1 MQTVLVRIAVAL
13 WPRIE
18 PVILGAAKTLV
29 VQAIESAK
37 AQTLPA
43 RYAFLQPVLVEI
55 ETDLIDAINR
65 FGNA

>member
-18 PVILGAAKTLV
+18 PVILAAAKQLAI
-29 VQAIESAK
+29 QAIESAK

-43 RYAFLQPVLVEI
+43 RYAFLQPVLVEL
-55 ETDLIDAINR
+55 ETDLIAALNR
-65 FGNA
+65 FGKA

>member
-13 WPRIE
+13 WTRIE

>member
-1 MQTVLVRIAVAL
+1 MQTILVRIAVAL

-18 PVILGAAKTLV
+18 PVILGAAKALV

-43 RYAFLQPVLVEI
+43 RYAFLQPVLVEL
-55 ETDLIDAINR
+55 EQDLLTFLANPTK
-65 FGNA
+65 

>member
-18 PVILGAAKTLV
+18 PVILGAAKQLV
-29 VQAIESAK
+29 IQAIESAK

-55 ETDLIDAINR
+55 EQDLLTFLGAPTK
-65 FGNA
+65 

>member
-18 PVILGAAKTLV
+18 PVILWAAKTLV

>member
-18 PVILGAAKTLV
+18 PVILGAAKALV
-29 VQAIESAK
+29 IQAIESAK

-55 ETDLIDAINR
+55 ETDLVDALSR
-65 FGNA
+65 WGK